1 MESTMDIEHEKFIRM
16 RHRILKRKFQVA
28 RNQARFKNQEWDI
41 GLEDYFELWETVGAD
56 SWLFSGQGAEDYNLS
71 RKDMDEGWTL
81 DNVHVIPRRE
91 MLANQG
97 RYISDRSKR

>member
-1 MESTMDIEHEKFIRM
+1 MDIDDEKFQQM
-16 RHRILKRKFQVA
+16 RRRILKRKFQIA
-28 RNQARFKNQEWDI
+28 RNQARFRDQEWT
-41 GLEDYFELWETVGAD
+41 LTQEDYFELWD
-56 SWLFSGQGAEDYNLS
+56 SIPQAWLFSGQGAEDYNLS

-97 RYISDRSKR
+97 RYISGLKRR